1 MQKLFYTIGIV
12 FMFQLASAQQVL
24 LDTINDSYSK
34 DLASAYLEKSK
45 ATLKSIDTI
54 ADRKIRLAFRKI
66 YEENSTDFLK
76 EIKDRKFVFHKEI
89 SPMITEIISEVKA
102 KNPTANFEDIQ
113 ILLSLDESNNAYN
126 IGENI
131 VVINLPLVLNVADK
145 YQLSYV
151 ICHEIAHQH
160 MDHVFKAVKSRLVKS
175 ESKEV
180 VDKTKQIKK
189 TKYNQNTLA
198 TAEIKNF
205 VYDRRKFSRINE
217 HQADSLGFIYFKNT
231 YPEQINKSLEALLIL
246 KEIDKESDSLVL
258 ADYQKIFQNT
268 TVNFQDKWLQTDIL
282 SSYNYQKNNRMWDV
296 DSLRTHPDIDV
307 RIDFL
312 KDNFKIT
319 DSEVKKFTDLK
330 YSTLKSDSKYD
341 EIMMLYFLKEYGKSL
356 YKTMI
361 LLKNDKENVLLK
373 MKMYDN
379 FSKIEAYRK
388 KYILNRCLETE
399 SPNFTTSY
407 NTYLSFVR
415 NLTNSQ
421 LTQILKY
428 YEN

>member
-1 MQKLFYTIGIV
+1 MKKVFYIIGLILIV
-12 FMFQLASAQQVL
+12 QAAFGQHVV
-24 LDTINDSYSK
+24 LDTVNDAYNNN
-34 DLASAYLEKSK
+34 LASAYSIKSK
-45 ATLKSIDTI
+45 ATLKSLDTI
-54 ADRKIRLAFRKI
+54 GDRKIRMAFKKM
-66 YEENSTDFLK
+66 YEENSAEFLK
-76 EIKDRKFVFHKEI
+76 EISDRKFVYHKEI
-89 SPMITEIISEVKA
+89 SPLITAIVDEIKA
-102 KNPTANFEDIQ
+102 KNPAANFDDIQ

-126 IGENI
+126 MGENI
-131 VVINLPLVLNVADK
+131 VIINLPLVLNVADT

-160 MDHVFKAVKSRLVKS
+160 LDHVFKALKSRLVKS
-175 ESKEV
+175 ESREV
-180 VDKTKQIKK
+180 VEKTKQIKK
-189 TKYNQNTLA
+189 IKYNQNTLA

-217 HQADSLGFIYFKNT
+217 HQADSLGFIYFKNA
-231 YPEQINKSLEALLIL
+231 YPEQIIKSLEALLVL

-258 ADYQKIFQNT
+258 EDYKKIFKNT
-268 TVNFQDKWLQTDIL
+268 SVKFQDNWLQTDIL
-282 SSYNYQKNNRMWDV
+282 SSYNYQKNSKTWDV

-307 RIDFL
+307 RVDFL
-312 KDNFKIT
+312 KENFKIT
-319 DSEVKKFTDLK
+319 DAEVKRFIDLK
-330 YSTLKSDSKYD
+330 FATLKSNARYD
-341 EIMMLYFLKEYGKSL
+341 EITMLYFLKEYGKSL

-373 MKMYDN
+373 MKMFDN

-399 SPNFTTSY
+399 SPNFTKSY

-421 LTQILKY
+421 LTQILKH
-428 YEN
+428 YEY